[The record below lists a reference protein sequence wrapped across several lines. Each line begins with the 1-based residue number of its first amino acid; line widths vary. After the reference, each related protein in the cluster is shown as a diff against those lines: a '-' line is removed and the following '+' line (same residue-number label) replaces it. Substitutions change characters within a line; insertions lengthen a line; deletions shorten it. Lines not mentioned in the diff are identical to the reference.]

1 MSKYDLEQRTEQF
14 ATDVRRFV
22 RLIDLDI
29 PNREDAKQVVRSSG
43 SIAANYIEANEALS
57 QKDFIHRMKVS
68 RKETK
73 ETRLWLNLIRVDDEI
88 LKVEKDRLTIESTEL
103 LKILSAIIS
112 KSDLKLSWRLKFV
125 IYYLKFNHLTRKITQ
140 KLLKAY
146 EIF

>member
-29 PNREDAKQVVRSSG
+29 TNREDAKQVVRSSG

-73 ETRLWLNLIRVDDEI
+73 ETRLWLNLIRVNDEI
-88 LKVEKDRLTIESTEL
+88 LKVEKDRLVIESTEL

-112 KSDLKLSWRLKFV
+112 KSDLKVS
-125 IYYLKFNHLTRKITQ
+125 
-140 KLLKAY
+140 
-146 EIF
+146 

>member
-43 SIAANYIEANEALS
+43 SIAANYIEANDALS

-73 ETRLWLNLIRVDDEI
+73 ETRLWLNLIRVADEI

-112 KSDLKLSWRLKFV
+112 KSDLKVS
-125 IYYLKFNHLTRKITQ
+125 
-140 KLLKAY
+140 
-146 EIF
+146 